1 MRLIKI
7 FLPAMVFVA
16 LMQVTVL
23 AANTERLELINDTG
37 QFIESLYIAPV
48 GNADWGKDFV
58 GEIPFD
64 TYKKKIIMYNPG
76 VRYFKIKVTLWGGR
90 EVVWDGDERLDFSRA
105 WRLILYSG
113 RNDVLKY
120 KLYKLPEEKCTFK
133 LSDLFD

>member
-48 GNADWGKDFV
+48 GNQSWGKNLVGDF
-58 GEIPFD
+58 PFD
-64 TYKKKIIMYNPG
+64 TYQKKIIKFNPT

-90 EVVWDGDERLDFSRA
+90 EVVWDDNERLDFSRA

-113 RNDVLKY
+113 RNDAIKY
-120 KLYKLPEEKCTFK
+120 KIYKLPEEKCTFK
-133 LSDLFD
+133 FSDLFD

>member
-16 LMQVTVL
+16 LMQVTVF

-76 VRYFKIKVTLWGGR
+76 ARYFKIKVTLWGGR

-113 RNDVLKY
+113 RNDAIKY
-120 KLYKLPEEKCTFK
+120 KIYKLPEEKCTFK